1 MNRFIALSFLV
12 LATLVIATNGGLI
25 LQPETDFQTTTRST
39 TTVASTTFTTTTQTT
54 QRPSTTTT
62 GAINQIITQT
72 SESGKLLKVICNNCY
87 DIRINI

>member
-25 LQPETDFQTTTRST
+25 LQPETDFQTTTRGT
-39 TTVASTTFTTTTQTT
+39 TTVASTTFTTQTT
-54 QRPSTTTT
+54 QRPSTTT

-72 SESGKLLKVICNNCY
+72 SESGKLLKVICNNCF
-87 DIRINI
+87 DIRIYV